1 MGYGMFVSEYNE
13 NWTGKQAGRKLSAA
27 QQYADAA
34 STLYTPMAVGPG
46 EQSRYLLTPEK
57 VGHQSLYMLAT
68 GKKVHFSEPST
79 EDYKFSIGKAGIVSC
94 GTILDLLTSANA
106 VSNETWDV
114 RSEKPLY
121 AALHHNPIICKQMQR
136 NVYWEYDLRLSDAV
150 KGAIGIGYRVPDREY
165 LESKP
170 VRYNNI
176 HSFSDAMPQLSP
188 CSVFWWSADN
198 SVWIN
203 GTKVE
208 NFSLPVGQNSTLG
221 IGLILHYD
229 GTFVPEA
236 AKEEHKKNKLAAWI
250 ESKQRQEAPVG
261 ELHDLYPVATEI
273 FFTVDGVMHKLPQEA
288 SPLWKAF
295 INGVFDIYPAIVV
308 SGAGV
313 EGSAK
318 FGQAVEWDGEGGF
331 SEAAYWSQG
340 DRNLPGYKQPK
351 WPFSVD
357 SWAGWWAI

>member
-13 NWTGKQAGRKLSAA
+13 NWLGKTAGRKLSAA

-34 STLYTPMAVGPG
+34 STLYTPMAVGPN
-46 EQSRYLLTPEK
+46 EQPRNLLTPEK
-57 VGHQSLYMLAT
+57 IGHQSLFMLAT
-68 GKKVHFSEPST
+68 GKKMHFTEPST
-79 EDYKFSIGKAGIVSC
+79 QDYRFGTGKASVTSG
-94 GTILDLLTSANA
+94 GTVVDLLTSANPE
-106 VSNETWDV
+106 SNTTWDA
-114 RSEKPLY
+114 RTEKPLY

-136 NVYWEYDLRLSDAV
+136 NVYWEYDLRQSEAV
-150 KGAIGIGYRVPDREY
+150 KGAIGIGYRVPDRDY

-176 HSFSDAMPQLSP
+176 HSFSDAMPELSP

-203 GTKVE
+203 GQRVE
-208 NFSLPVGQNSTLG
+208 NFTLPVGPNSTLG
-221 IGLILHYD
+221 IGLMLHYD
-229 GTFVPEA
+229 PTFVPAE
-236 AKEEHKKNKLAAWI
+236 KEEPKKNKLAAWI
-250 ESKQRQEAPVG
+250 ESKQSHEAPIG
-261 ELHDLYPVATEI
+261 ELKDLFPVATTI
-273 FFTVDGVMHKLPQEA
+273 FFTVDGVMHKLPVEA
-288 SPLWKAF
+288 SPLWKAY

-318 FGQAVEWDGEGGF
+318 FGQAVEWDGEGGR

-340 DRNLPGYKQPK
+340 DKNLPGYKQPK
-351 WPFSVD
+351 WPFTVD
-357 SWAGWWAI
+357 SWAGWWAL